1 MQYGAGM
8 AGSTEHEALSVP
20 FMRLALTWQFLPSS
34 LLYWAE
40 SICCADA
47 KILDNFCFTIHQF
60 GSLRQR
66 PKWSS
71 RFGMVCHRQTNQ
83 GDTGWSWM
91 PLVSTSLYTM
101 QTWLVHT
108 WHTRQRKTRHL
119 KELKNKQNK
128 INDNNKHI
136 ATKRKRVGNTNNEN
150 KTTASILTAST
161 CSEGTDWGTAA
172 LVHRVWLCPASGQQA
187 IPWEHHK
194 IQGEWKWPSG
204 TEYKQY
210 GLLLPHLTLALQEY
224 IVCVRNGNRNQ
235 RCLET

>member
-1 MQYGAGM
+1 M

-47 KILDNFCFTIHQF
+47 KMLDNFCFSVHQF
-60 GSLRQR
+60 WSLRQR

-71 RFGMVCHRQTNQ
+71 RFGTVCHRQTKQ
-83 GDTGWSWM
+83 GDTGRRWV
-91 PLVSTSLYTM
+91 PPVSTSLYTM

-108 WHTRQRKTRHL
+108 WHTRQRKTRHS

-128 INDNNKHI
+128 INDDDNNNKHI
-136 ATKRKRVGNTNNEN
+136 ATRRKRVGNVNNEN

-161 CSEGTDWGTAA
+161 CSEGTDWGRAA

-187 IPWEHHK
+187 IPWEHHE
-194 IQGEWKWPSG
+194 IQGE
-204 TEYKQY
+204 
-210 GLLLPHLTLALQEY
+210 
-224 IVCVRNGNRNQ
+224 R
-235 RCLET
+235 